1 MQKRVHADY
10 LLPDQGRN
18 PGAETQKQ
26 LKGDGNKVIPP
37 GFLNKEQRRIFR
49 SIVKELEPSGILG
62 NLDVYILTQCA
73 VAIDRLTNHG
83 ADD

>member
-1 MQKRVHADY
+1 M
-10 LLPDQGRN
+10 
-18 PGAETQKQ
+18 
-26 LKGDGNKVIPP
+26 IPP

-73 VAIDRLTNHG
+73 VAIDRLQTMEQMINEDPGAADQQQLHG
-83 ADD
+83 QQGQVFQRFVPMLQ